1 MMNYIPTIG
10 IEVHVELNT
19 LNKAFSPTIN
29 KFGDV
34 ANSLINEIDLGMPGT
49 LPMLNKEMIDFGI
62 KTAIALNCQI
72 NKKMY
77 FERKN
82 YFYPDNAKNFQI
94 TQGKTPMGYNG
105 YLTVEI
111 NNQPTRVEIERIHL
125 EEDTAKSIH
134 EKDKTYLDF
143 NRSGVPLI
151 EIVTQPMITSSEMA
165 MKYLEKLREILL
177 YLGVSDVKMEEGSM
191 RCDANISI
199 SPDEQLGTKV
209 EVKNIS
215 SIKNVGLAIDYEIQ
229 RQMKILQNKGI
240 INEETR
246 RFDDTSNQ
254 TITMRLKETGNDYR
268 YFPEPDIPKIVI
280 NDQWLAM
287 IKAEM
292 PLLPDAIRLE
302 LRNNHINNNNIE
314 ALIGDI
320 NALYFYLA
328 VKNRIINPVIA
339 VNLIISD
346 LKAYSNNLN
355 KKIMDI
361 IDINDFI
368 EIANDLSSNIYSKQ
382 IVKKIFENLIINK
395 LSLVDAKLIAQPTN
409 DIDIESLIIKII
421 NDNPSA
427 INDYKAGKER
437 ALKYLMGQIMKE
449 TKGSVDAVNSQEIL
463 IEKLSKL

>member
-280 NDQWLAM
+280 SDQWLAM